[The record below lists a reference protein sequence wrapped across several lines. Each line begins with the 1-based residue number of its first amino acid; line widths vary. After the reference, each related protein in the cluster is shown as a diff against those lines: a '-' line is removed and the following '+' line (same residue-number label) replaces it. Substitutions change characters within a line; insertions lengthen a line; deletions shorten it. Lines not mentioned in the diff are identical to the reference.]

1 MLRGTIY
8 KITSSMTPKIYIGST
23 TQPLHKR
30 MQRHKYNFNNDE
42 SCTSKIIL
50 QFEDAKIEELH
61 ILECESIRELRA
73 KEHEFVML
81 HKDIAVNKH
90 LLDTKQNIKKRVQ
103 KKYDQKLMELN
114 PNFSKE
120 HYEKHKE
127 YQHAYG
133 KSEERKARRRELYK
147 LKKNIQIN

>member
-1 MLRGTIY
+1 
-8 KITSSMTPKIYIGST
+8 MTPKIYIGST
-23 TQPLHKR
+23 IQPLHKR
-30 MQRHKYNFNNDE
+30 FQRHKNNYKYNE

-50 QFEDAKIEELH
+50 QYEDANIEELH
-61 ILECESIRELRA
+61 IFECESIKELRA

-90 LLDTKQNIKKRVQ
+90 YLDTKQNIHNKAV
-103 KKYDQKLMELN
+103 KKYDQKQMELN

-127 YQHAYG
+127 YQRAYC
-133 KSEERKARRRELYK
+133 KTEEYKAKRREQYRLRK
-147 LKKNIQIN
+147 DKE

>member
-1 MLRGTIY
+1 
-8 KITSSMTPKIYIGST
+8 MTPKIYIGST
-23 TQPLHKR
+23 IQPLHKR
-30 MQRHKYNFNNDE
+30 FQRHKNNYKYNE

-50 QFEDAKIEELH
+50 QYEDANIEELH
-61 ILECESIRELRA
+61 IFECESIKELRA

-90 LLDTKQNIKKRVQ
+90 YLDTKQNIHNKAV
-103 KKYDQKLMELN
+103 KKYDQKQMELN

-127 YQHAYG
+127 YQRAYC
-133 KSEERKARRRELYK
+133 KTEEYKAKRREQYRLRK
-147 LKKNIQIN
+147 DKD